1 MSVVTPQFY
10 EIDDLRIDP
19 TRRVVERAGV
29 TLPVPPKAFDVLLV
43 FVEKAGQVISKDE
56 LLTLAWP
63 DTVVEE
69 ANLTQKI
76 FHLRRLL
83 GEKRTDHRYLVT
95 VPGRGY
101 RFVAQVKPVFE
112 ALHPSVAEPGSSS
125 EFSEPGGIGL
135 PALAVLPFTPLTQNG
150 PEDLLAV
157 GIADALIGKLLTTQK
172 LIVRPTS
179 SVLNYRN
186 SPKSPGVIGHELQVT
201 QLLTGT
207 IQLLSDQIRLVV
219 QLINVTS
226 GATVWA
232 HSINAQ
238 VGHLF
243 AVQDSLASHLAE
255 ALSLKLTQDEARHM
269 TKRYTLD
276 VTAYEHYLRGKF
288 FWNKRTHSGL
298 VNGAEC
304 FQQALAIDPTY
315 ALALVGLANSYLIMG
330 EYLFLPPQ
338 VAFPQARQM
347 ALRALEIDP
356 QLSTAHGILAELSM
370 FADWD
375 LIEAEREYTTALAL
389 NPNDSETRHSYMWLL
404 SVCGRHEEA
413 LAEIKIAHRLDPI
426 SLVINT
432 DLGILHYF
440 AGRYELALNAYT
452 EALKLDPTFMPAQ
465 YYLGQVL
472 IKLNRYEEAF
482 QTLRVLLEQERKPQ
496 TLSCLAYALAQ
507 AGNKSEAQRLVEEL
521 IQRNDYVSPVNIAL
535 AYVGLGDF
543 DQAIAWLEQGIQERA
558 AWMPMV
564 TAEPLF
570 EPLWADHRFSKVKV
584 VKGSRF

>member
-10 EIDDLRIDP
+10 EINDLRIDP
-19 TRRVVERAGV
+19 ARRVVERAGV
-29 TLPVPPKAFDVLLV
+29 TLPIPPKAFDVLLV

-56 LLTLAWP
+56 LLTLVWP

-101 RFVAQVKPVFE
+101 RFVAQVKPIFE
-112 ALHPSVAEPGSSS
+112 SLQPPEGEAGSGS
-125 EFSEPGGIGL
+125 EISEPVATGV
-135 PALAVLPFTPLTQNG
+135 PALAVLPFTPLTHNG

-186 SPKSPGVIGHELQVT
+186 NLKSPGAMGQELQVT

-226 GATVWA
+226 GATAWA

-238 VGHLF
+238 VDHLF
-243 AVQDSLASHLAE
+243 AVQDWLASHLAE
-255 ALSLKLTQDEARHM
+255 VLSLKLTQDEARQM

-276 VTAYEHYLRGKF
+276 VAAYEHYLRGKF

-375 LIEAEREYTTALAL
+375 LAEAEREYKAALAL
-389 NPNDSETRHSYMWLL
+389 DPNDSETRHNYMWLL

-413 LAEIKIAHRLDPI
+413 RAEIKTAHRLDPVCLI
-426 SLVINT
+426 INT
-432 DLGILHYF
+432 GLGIPHYF
-440 AGRYELALNAYT
+440 AGQYELALAAYT
-452 EALKLDPTFMPAQ
+452 EALKLDPTFIPAQ

-482 QTLRVLLEQERKPQ
+482 QAFRTVMEKELKPQ
-496 TLSCLAYALAQ
+496 TLSCFAYALAQ
-507 AGNKSEAQRLVEEL
+507 AGNRPEAYQLVEIL
-521 IQRNDYVSPVNIAL
+521 IQGTDYVSPVNIAL

-543 DQAIAWLEQGIQERA
+543 DQAIAWLERGIQERA

-570 EPLWADHRFSKVKV
+570 EPLWADPRFSKVKV
-584 VKGSRF
+584 V